1 MVTRM
6 IKNNYCGK
14 AGRLQFSLTVISA
27 LLLFAPLL
35 TPAVSSGGI
44 SLSAQAQAS
53 AQDYSNIASFV
64 RSGQMSSYLTKFDE
78 FIGTVTGYPGYS
90 SALDYV
96 ASSLRSMGYSV
107 EEEPYPVVVPVDT
120 GSKVIAEKGGQRIE
134 IGAYSVWPNQVQTSK
149 TSPGG
154 VSGTL
159 VYVGSGTLK
168 EMEGKVIDGSIVM
181 MDLDS
186 GGNWLNAVEFGA
198 KALIYLE
205 GEMNSLAVEDMV
217 VRAPLYF
224 PRICVPRKDV
234 DRMRALEGSQVTVV
248 NGMEH
253 RTITAKNIIA
263 KLEGT
268 QVQDEVVAIGCHL
281 DSWSPVPGLS
291 SPASEAA
298 SVAAVLELARYFSAQ
313 PPKRTLYIVVFSGH
327 YEALAGA
334 RAFAENFLAFDDQRS
349 EIPKLNPERKKLL
362 AFFGLD
368 LTTETNYMDLLYAGF
383 FYNYIGSGSV
393 TKYQSWLR
401 PLIFS
406 NIIPALSNELS
417 IQYNQIAE
425 DGFRS
430 EGWWGSTPKP
440 YMLDSEPFSVAHCLG
455 FTLRTSRTYWPLF
468 GTTSQTGR
476 QYNMDNLEPQAILS
490 IAIANELCNNLG
502 LPINW
507 GNIGPRRIF
516 GTTSLEYAGL
526 TDITGS
532 VMIFNLAKSWYT
544 PVPGAL
550 VVANR
555 EQTTPLLFGDIM
567 TFADSNG
574 RFNITGVGMGYAISS
589 ATIVYGNEAIV
600 PGYYIQAFMVN
611 TTNGAIEYA
620 PDRGDYGER
629 AMSFWAAADTYPYE
643 ARTIVF
649 RCSSAAFVNLVDPKT
664 LGSPTAYDPR
674 FTSRYWINAPSD
686 LELFDART
694 ISEFISWGMIRAPED
709 KAIVVFGPP
718 DTKFMLMSRF
728 GPERSMAGFL
738 TNSSTRIPGGSGYG
752 LVEGSQSHIENV
764 ALAIAKDMYYT
775 TLNRYLMMNASFVRR
790 SSVESGL
797 SQVLANIESADEALR
812 AGKYAEGKSYS
823 LLAFGW
829 ADSAYDETMSLLM
842 ESSVTSIVF
851 FLLLAPFCFLFEGL
865 ALVRKGM
872 SRLATLVGLL
882 VAGLLTFYLLNPSL
896 KVAQNAFIGFQGL
909 ALSFLLGIVLVVIAN
924 ESVRTVK
931 YYRIRAE
938 GQHRIEESKLSTSLF
953 SFELSLGNM
962 RKRKMRTLL
971 LVATVAIV
979 VFGLTSLTSTEV
991 FTMVQVTPSETAAP
1005 YNGLYLKQGDMRP
1018 ANFLGRD
1025 LEVVLEKAKT
1035 YGVTIAP
1042 RAIYYPQSVTATQV
1056 FSDVLSG
1063 TGSYRI
1069 NVVVGMSPEQFSV
1082 HPAVS
1087 NALLPGGRWFDEGD
1101 YLSVILCRSAKGQLQ
1116 VNVGSSVQWEGLTLT
1131 VVGFVN
1137 ETLLNK
1143 EFIELD
1149 QRPATPLDPN
1159 KMVATVISQSAAGE
1173 EKFEQLSWDSILILP
1188 YRLVMDLGGSLS
1200 SVSVKSE
1207 DPDITAMLAK
1217 ELAMTVDVEV
1227 NAGVDG
1233 KVVHVSRLLT
1243 TVLGGY
1249 QFLIFP
1255 LVVAGGTIMNSL
1267 LGLLRERE
1275 NETKIFSS
1283 LGLSP
1288 WGIGVLYISEVL
1300 TLVIIGALIGYLGG
1314 LATNAILIS
1323 LHLLPSSFVLN
1334 FSSVFIILSLGITM
1348 TAALLSA
1355 VYPAILASRLAT
1367 PSLERRWRIPTKPV
1381 ENKWDVPLPF
1391 SFPTKEEA
1399 TGLLKYLEEF
1409 AQVHSVETGER
1420 FQVRSF
1426 KLEAG
1431 SMKLEMTVALA
1442 PYEAN
1447 VLQTAIIQGHETFPE
1462 QKWEFELALV
1472 QTSGERSVWMT
1483 SNYDFVDST
1492 RKQFLL
1498 WRSLTPDEKMSY
1510 IGKT

>member
-1 MVTRM
+1 MVMRM
-6 IKNNYCGK
+6 IRNYRVCV
-14 AGRLQFSLTVISA
+14 GRLEPSLSVILT
-27 LLLFAPLL
+27 LLLFVPLL
-35 TPAVSSGGI
+35 APVVSSGG
-44 SLSAQAQAS
+44 AS
-53 AQDYSNIASFV
+53 TSSPTQSTSQDYSSIASFV
-64 RSGQMSSYLTKFDE
+64 SSGQMQSRLAEFDE
-78 FIGTVTGYPGYS
+78 FVGTVTGYPGYS

-96 ASSLRSMGYSV
+96 ASSLESMGYTV
-107 EEEPYPVVVPVDT
+107 EEEPYPVVAPVDT
-120 GSKVIAEKGGQRIE
+120 GSKVIVEREGQETE
-134 IGAYSVWPNQVQTSK
+134 IAAYAVWPNLVQTSK
-149 TSPGG
+149 TSPEG
-154 VSGTL
+154 VSGAL
-159 VYVGSGTLK
+159 VYVGSGSLE
-168 EMEGKVIDGSIVM
+168 EMEGKDIEGNIVM

-205 GEMNSLAVEDMV
+205 GEMDSLAVEEMV
-217 VRAPLYF
+217 VRTPLYF
-224 PRICVPRKDV
+224 PRVCVPHKDV
-234 DRMRALEGSQVTVV
+234 DRMIALEGSRATVV
-248 NGMEH
+248 NGMEYK
-253 RTITAKNIIA
+253 TITAKNIIA
-263 KLEGT
+263 KLEGM
-268 QVQDEVVAIGCHL
+268 QIPDEIVAVGCHL
-281 DSWSPVPGLS
+281 DSWSAVPGLS

-298 SVAAVLELARYFSAQ
+298 SVAALLELARYFSAH
-313 PPKRTLYIVVFSGH
+313 PPKRTLWITVFSGH

-334 RAFAENFLAFDDQRS
+334 RAFAEDFLAFDDRPS
-349 EIPKLNPERKKLL
+349 ETPKLNPERKKLL
-362 AFFGLD
+362 AFFGVD

-383 FYNYIGSGSV
+383 FYNCIGTGSV
-393 TKYQSWLR
+393 TKYHSWLQ

-406 NIIPALSNELS
+406 NIIPAISNELR
-417 IQYNQIAE
+417 IQYNQIVG

-430 EGWWGSTPKP
+430 EGWWGSTSDP
-440 YMLDSEPFSVAHCLG
+440 YLLDSEPLSVAHCLG

-468 GTTSQTGR
+468 GTTSQTSR
-476 QYNMDNLEPQAILS
+476 EYNMDNLEPQAILS
-490 IAIANELCNNLG
+490 VAIADRLCNDLG

-507 GNIGPRRIF
+507 ESIGPKRVF
-516 GTTSLEYAGL
+516 STMSLEYAGM
-526 TDITGS
+526 THITGS
-532 VMIFNLAKSWYT
+532 VMIFDLSKSWYT

-567 TFADSNG
+567 TFADGNG
-574 RFNITGVGMGYAISS
+574 RFNITGAGMGWALAS

-664 LGSPTAYDPR
+664 LGSPTMYDPR
-674 FTSRYWINAPSD
+674 FTSRYWINVPSD
-686 LELFDART
+686 LEVFDART
-694 ISEFISWGMIRAPED
+694 ISEFISWGMIRAPEN

-718 DTKFMLMSRF
+718 DSKFMLMSRF

-738 TNSSTRIPGGSGYG
+738 TNSSVQTPEGSGYR
-752 LVEGSQSHIENV
+752 LVRGSQSRIENI
-764 ALAIAKDMYYT
+764 ALAIAKDMYHT

-797 SQVLANIESADEALR
+797 SQALANIGAADDALR
-812 AGKYAEGKSYS
+812 GGKYAEGKSYS

-829 ADSAYDETMSLLM
+829 ANSAYDETMSLLM

-872 SRLATLVGLL
+872 SRLGILVGLL
-882 VAGLLTFYLLNPSL
+882 VAGLLAFYLLNPAL
-896 KVAQNAFIGFQGL
+896 KVAQNAFIGFLGL
-909 ALSFLLGIVLVVIAN
+909 ALSFLLGIILVVIAN
-924 ESVRTVK
+924 ESVRTVR
-931 YYRIRAE
+931 YYRIRTE

-962 RKRKMRTLL
+962 RKRKMRTFL

-1018 ANFLGRD
+1018 ANFLGKD
-1025 LEVVLEKAKT
+1025 LEVALERVKN
-1035 YGVTIAP
+1035 YGVTVAP
-1042 RAIYYPQSVTATQV
+1042 RATYYPQSVTATQV
-1056 FSDVLSG
+1056 FSDVSSG
-1063 TGSYRI
+1063 TGSYRT
-1069 NVVVGMSPEQFSV
+1069 NVVVGMSPEQLSV

-1087 NALLPGGRWFDEGD
+1087 NALLPEGRWFGDSD
-1101 YLSVILCRSAKGQLQ
+1101 YLSVILCRSAKDQLQ
-1116 VNVGSSVQWEGLTLT
+1116 VDVGSSVQWEGLTLT

-1137 ETLLNK
+1137 ETLLNR

-1149 QRPATPLDPN
+1149 ERPATPLDPN
-1159 KMVATVISQSAAGE
+1159 KMVSTVISPSAAGE
-1173 EKFEQLSWDSILILP
+1173 EKFEQLGWGSILILP

-1200 SVSVKSE
+1200 SVSIKSE
-1207 DPDITAMLAK
+1207 DPDTTTMLAK

-1233 KVVHVSRLLT
+1233 KVVRVSRLLT

-1323 LHLLPSSFVLN
+1323 LRLLPSSFVLN

-1348 TAALLSA
+1348 IAALLSA

-1391 SFPTKEEA
+1391 SFSTKEEA

-1409 AQVHSVETGER
+1409 AEVHSVETGER

-1426 KLEAG
+1426 KLDAD
-1431 SMKLEMTVALA
+1431 SMRLEMTVALA

-1447 VLQTAIIQGHETFPE
+1447 VLQTATVQGHETFPE

-1498 WRSLTPDEKMSY
+1498 WRSLTPDEKRSY
-1510 IGKT
+1510 IGKI

>member
-1 MVTRM
+1 MVMEM
-6 IKNNYCGK
+6 IMNFRSKVG
-14 AGRLQFSLTVISA
+14 GFPPLLTISLT
-27 LLLFAPLL
+27 LLLFSPLVA
-35 TPAVSSGGI
+35 TAVSSGNA
-44 SLSAQAQAS
+44 SPSAWTRTS
-53 AQDYSNIASFV
+53 VHDYSDVASFI
-64 RSGQMSSYLTKFDE
+64 RSGQIMSYLTKFDE
-78 FIGTVTGYPGYS
+78 FSGTTTGYPEYS
-90 SALDYV
+90 FALDYI

-107 EEEPYPVVVPVDT
+107 ESEPYPVVTPIDT
-120 GSKVIAEKGGQRIE
+120 GSKVIVEKDGQRIE
-134 IGAYSVWPNQVQTSK
+134 IAAYGVWPNLVQTSK
-149 TSPGG
+149 TSPEG

-159 VYVGSGTLK
+159 VYVGSGSLE
-168 EMEGKVIDGSIVM
+168 EMEGKDIDGNVVM
-181 MDLDS
+181 MDLNS

-205 GEMNSLAVEDMV
+205 GEMSSLAVQQMV

-224 PRICVPRKDV
+224 PRVCVPRDDV
-234 DRMRALEGSQVTVV
+234 AKMRALEGSRVTVID
-248 NGMEH
+248 GMEYK
-253 RTITAKNIIA
+253 TVMAENIIA

-268 QVQDEVVAIGCHL
+268 QSPDEVVAIGCHM

-291 SPASEAA
+291 SPSSEAT
-298 SVAAVLELARYFSAQ
+298 SVATLLELARYFSAH
-313 PPKRTLYIVVFSGH
+313 PPKRTLWIVVFSGH

-334 RAFAENFLAFDDQRS
+334 RAFAEDFLAFGDRPS
-349 EIPKLNPERKKLL
+349 ETPKLNPQKKKFL

-368 LTTETNYMDLLYAGF
+368 LTTETDYVDLLYSGF
-383 FYNYIGSGSV
+383 FYNYVGTGPV
-393 TKYQSWLR
+393 AKYQSWLQ

-406 NIIPALSNELS
+406 DIIPSLSNELR
-417 IQYNQIAE
+417 IQYNQIVG

-430 EGWWGSTPKP
+430 EGWWAAAAEP

-468 GTTSQTGR
+468 GTTAQTSR
-476 QYNMDNLEPQAILS
+476 RYDVDNLEPQAILS
-490 IAIANELCNNLG
+490 LAIGIELCNNLD
-502 LPINW
+502 LPVNW
-507 GNIGPRRIF
+507 DNIGPRRILS
-516 GTTSLEYAGL
+516 TTSLEYAGL
-526 TDITGS
+526 THITGS
-532 VMIFNLAKSWYT
+532 VMIFNLTTSWYT
-544 PVPGAL
+544 PVPNAL

-555 EQTTPLLFGDIM
+555 EQNTPLLFGDIM

-574 RFNITGVGMGYAISS
+574 RFEMTGVAMGYAISS
-589 ATIVYGNEAIV
+589 ATVVYGNEAIV
-600 PGYYIQAFMVN
+600 PGYYVQAFILN
-611 TTNGAIEYA
+611 STNGVIEYA
-620 PDRGDYGER
+620 PDRGDYGEK
-629 AMSFWAAADTYPYE
+629 AIPFWASADTYPYE
-643 ARTIVF
+643 TMTVVF
-649 RCSSAAFVNLVDPKT
+649 QCSSSAFVNLVDPKT
-664 LGSPTAYDPR
+664 LGSPTVYDPR
-674 FTSRYWINAPSD
+674 FTARYWINIPSD
-686 LELFDART
+686 IEVFDAKT
-694 ISEFISWGMIRAPED
+694 ISEFISWGLIRAPED
-709 KAIVVFGPP
+709 KAIVIFGPP
-718 DTKFMLMSRF
+718 DARFTLMARF
-728 GPERSMAGFL
+728 GAERSMAGFL
-738 TNSSTRIPGGSGYG
+738 TNSSAQAPGGSGFE
-752 LVEGSQSHIENV
+752 LVSGSQSVIKNV

-775 TLNRYLMMNASFVRR
+775 TLDRYLVMNASFVRR

-797 SQVLANIESADEALR
+797 TRALASIKAAEEALQS
-812 AGKYAEGKSYS
+812 GNYVLDKSDS

-829 ADSAYDETMSLLM
+829 ADSAYDETMGLLT
-842 ESSVTSIVF
+842 ESSTTSIVF

-865 ALVRKGM
+865 ALVMKGM
-872 SRLATLVGLL
+872 YKLVALAGML
-882 VAGLLTFYLLNPSL
+882 VAGLFAFYFLNPSL

-909 ALSFLLGIVLVVIAN
+909 ALSFLLGIVLVVIVN
-924 ESVRTVK
+924 ESARTVR

-962 RKRKMRTLL
+962 RKRKARTIL

-991 FTMVQVTPSETAAP
+991 FTTVQVAPSEAASP

-1018 ANFLGRD
+1018 ANFLGRN
-1025 LEVVLEKAKT
+1025 LELTLERARV
-1035 YGVTIAP
+1035 YGVVIAP
-1042 RAIYYPQSVTATQV
+1042 RATYYPQSVTGTQV

-1063 TGSYRI
+1063 ANSYRV
-1069 NVVVGMSPEQFSV
+1069 NVAVGMSPEQIDV
-1082 HPAVS
+1082 HPAIGD
-1087 NALLPGGRWFDEGD
+1087 ALMSGGRWFTDDD
-1101 YLSVILCRSAKGQLQ
+1101 YLSVILCKSAKDQLHAEI
-1116 VNVGSSVQWEGLTLT
+1116 GSKVEWEGLALT

-1137 ETLLNK
+1137 ETLLDR
-1143 EFIELD
+1143 EFVELD

-1159 KMVATVISQSAAGE
+1159 KMVATIISQSAAGE
-1173 EKFEQLSWDSILILP
+1173 EKFEQLGWGSILILP

-1200 SVSVKSE
+1200 SVSVRSE
-1207 DPDITAMLAK
+1207 DPEVTTMLAK

-1227 NAGVDG
+1227 NAGIDG
-1233 KVVHVSRLLT
+1233 KIVHVSRLLT

-1288 WGIGVLYISEVL
+1288 WGTGVLYISEVL

-1334 FSSVFIILSLGITM
+1334 FSSVFIIFSLGITM

-1355 VYPAILASRLAT
+1355 IYPAVLASRMAT
-1367 PSLERRWRIPTKPV
+1367 PSLERKWRIPTKPV
-1381 ENKWDVPLPF
+1381 DNKWDVPLPF

-1409 AQVHSVETGER
+1409 AEVHSVEMGER

-1426 KLEAG
+1426 KLDMG
-1431 SMKLEMTVALA
+1431 SMKLEMVVALA

-1447 VLQTAIIQGHETFPE
+1447 VLQRAIIQGHETFPE
-1462 QKWEFELALV
+1462 QKWEFELALL
-1472 QTSGERSVWMT
+1472 QTSGERSVWMS
-1483 SNYDFVDST
+1483 SNYDFIDSA

-1498 WRSLTPDEKMSY
+1498 WRSLTTDGKMSY
-1510 IGKT
+1510 IAKT